1 MCLAIPGE
9 VLSSEE
15 NLATV
20 DVGGV
25 EQEVRLDTLTEE
37 VEQGDYLLVHTGFAI
52 QKLSPEEANETLEIF
67 DELIETNKR
76 LEEEGEV

>member
-9 VLSSEE
+9 VLSTEE

-37 VEQGDYLLVHTGFAI
+37 VDQGDYLLVHTGFAI
-52 QKLSPEEANETLEIF
+52 QKLSQEEANETLEIF
-67 DELIETNKR
+67 DELIETNKK

>member
-37 VEQGDYLLVHTGFAI
+37 VEHGDYLLVHTGFAI

>member
-9 VLSSEE
+9 VLATEE

-25 EQEVRLDTLTEE
+25 EQDVRLDTLTEE

-52 QKLSPEEANETLEIF
+52 QKLSQEEADETLEIF
-67 DELIETNKR
+67 DELIETNKK

>member
-9 VLSSEE
+9 VLSTEE

-37 VEQGDYLLVHTGFAI
+37 VDQGDYLLVHTGFAI
-52 QKLSPEEANETLEIF
+52 QKLSQEEANETLKIF
-67 DELIETNKR
+67 DELIETNKE

>member
-9 VLSSEE
+9 VLSTEE

-37 VEQGDYLLVHTGFAI
+37 VDQGDYLLVHTGFAI
-52 QKLSPEEANETLEIF
+52 QKLSQEEARETLEIF
-67 DELIETNKR
+67 DDLIETNKE